1 MNTTVIALR
10 EDGLRVAV
18 GKDGARPSVQ
28 ALYSAP
34 AGDGTVASWKGVIEK
49 LWREHDLPRRGL
61 TLVLPDTAA
70 TVRTVQSPH
79 MSQKQLANLVRH
91 EMQNREEQTVVADY
105 MPLGEDAEGKLTMF
119 CAACRAATL
128 EEYLDLFDEL
138 DLRLAHVTVPMANY
152 LKAMQR
158 MDEMR
163 GQSCIWMLFEESSV
177 LAVLIEDGQYQYS
190 SRSRIFSEPGTVD
203 FSTEV
208 TRNLSGMLQFHSASR
223 RERSLA
229 AVYYAGCTDDDF
241 EVCIPGIEGLGLKTA
256 RLPEC
261 GCFAGAPAGEKLSDW
276 LDCVG
281 AMIR

>member
-34 AGDGTVASWKGVIEK
+34 AGDGTIASWKGVIEK
-49 LWREHDLPRRGL
+49 LWREHNLPRRGL
-61 TLVLPDTAA
+61 TLVLPDAA
-70 TVRTVQSPH
+70 VSVKTVQAPH
-79 MSQKQLANLVRH
+79 MPAKQLADLVHH
-91 EMQNREEQTVVADY
+91 EMQNREEQTVISDY
-105 MPLGEDAEGKLTMF
+105 LPLGEDAEGKLTLF
-119 CAACRAATL
+119 CASCRAATF

-152 LKAMQR
+152 LKTLQR
-158 MDEMR
+158 MEQMQ
-163 GQSCIWMLFEESSV
+163 GQSCIWLLFEEGSV
-177 LAVLIEDGQYQYS
+177 LAVLIEDGAYRYS

-208 TRNLSGMLQFHSASR
+208 TRNLSGMLQFRSAN
-223 RERSLA
+223 RSGQALSG
-229 AVYYAGCTDDDF
+229 VYYAGCADDDF
-241 EVCIPGIEGLGLKTA
+241 EVCLPGVEGLGLQAA

-261 GCFAGAPAGEKLSDW
+261 SCFRDAPAGEKLSDW